1 MAVSA
6 ISNLSTWL
14 NQVNGS
20 KSQNLNALGSSKQ
33 STGTSQTSG
42 TGSSQ
47 ASGQLAALFENLL
60 QQLVAAGGT
69 TSAAGAATSAI
80 GSTASAT
87 GSATQTAAQS
97 AAQNATQGLTQS
109 AQSHAH
115 HAHGSGGMS
124 TQQQTALNRL
134 LQELK
139 LGSSS
144 TTTTAASAAGSAQS
158 TGSQQLMS
166 MLQHLAQGGS
176 SAVGSIVSALV

>member
-42 TGSSQ
+42 TGASQ
-47 ASGQLAALFENLL
+47 ANSGQLAALFENLL

-69 TSAAGAATSAI
+69 TSAAGAGI
-80 GSTASAT
+80 SAT
-87 GSATQTAAQS
+87 GGTTSATAGATQTAAQS
-97 AAQNATQGLTQS
+97 ATQG
-109 AQSHAH
+109 AQGHGRGH
-115 HAHGSGGMS
+115 HAQM
-124 TQQQTALNRL
+124 ALNQL

-166 MLQHLAQGGS
+166 MLQQLAQGGS